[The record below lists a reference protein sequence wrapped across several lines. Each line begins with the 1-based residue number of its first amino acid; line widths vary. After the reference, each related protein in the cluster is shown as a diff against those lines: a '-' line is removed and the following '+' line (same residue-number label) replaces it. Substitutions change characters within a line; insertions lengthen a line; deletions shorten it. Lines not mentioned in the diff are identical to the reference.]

1 MSKKKK
7 FNYKSKVIAAC
18 RRLWLY
24 SPVRRE
30 VQNRCKTPDGYF
42 RCEKCRGLADKVQI
56 DHIDPAVPLTGW
68 DNWDGFITRLF
79 IDAEHMQGICERCHN
94 KKTVG
99 EQKTRKENRAK
110 NQPKK
115 KVKKDVELPKDK

>member
-30 VQNRCKTPDGYF
+30 VQNRAKTSDGYY

-56 DHIDPAVPLTGW
+56 DHIAPAVPLTGW

-79 IDAEHMQGICERCHN
+79 IESDQMQAICERCHN
-94 KKTVG
+94 KKTLV
-99 EQKTRKENRAK
+99 EQKTRKENRAL

-115 KVKKDVELPKDK
+115 KGKKKDEIVSE

>member
-7 FNYKSKVIAAC
+7 FNYKSKVISAC

-30 VQNRCKTPDGYF
+30 VINRCKTTDGFY
-42 RCEKCRGLADKVQI
+42 RCESCNGLADKVQV
-56 DHIDPAVPLTGW
+56 DHTEPAVPTTGW
-68 DNWDGFITRLF
+68 DNWDGFIVRLF
-79 IDAEHMQGICERCHN
+79 TEAENMKGICERCHN
-94 KKTVG
+94 KKTLN

-115 KVKKDVELPKDK
+115 KAKTDE